1 MADKQLRIMKDISD
15 ERLIHLKGGL
25 FLLLGVIASAILLYS
40 APTLK
45 TAALLGLAIW
55 AFCRAYYYAFYVI
68 THYVDPS
75 YRFSGLG
82 SFARYLF
89 RRLRD
94 S

>member
-1 MADKQLRIMKDISD
+1 MKDLSD
-15 ERLIHLKGGL
+15 ERLIHLKGAL
-25 FLLLGVIASAILLYS
+25 FLLLGLIAAGLLLYDS
-40 APTLK
+40 PTAQ
-45 TAALLGLAIW
+45 TAALLGIAIW

-82 SFARYLF
+82 SFARYLL
-89 RRLRD
+89 RRSRE